1 MKVIKKYDI
10 RKYEIDIEKQ
20 IKIMR
25 SIKNSNISRLWF
37 CLEDKTNIYLVTD
50 FCDIKLSDYLK

>member
-1 MKVIKKYDI
+1 
-10 RKYEIDIEKQ
+10 
-20 IKIMR
+20 MR